1 MKYIIPDH
9 TTAEHIKELRK
20 QLNMTQKE
28 FAEFAGCSKP
38 TIERWESGDRK
49 ITGPVVTLIEILKR
63 EKAWP
68 KKLAIPEK
76 KLRLRI
82 YYMCKD
88 EICTVIDA
96 DESQRVVEIKNYT
109 DNLQYRAFGI
119 NTEPTYADFEEF
131 LESRC
136 FPRSRDKMK
145 LELDKLGIP
154 FYDPM
159 MIIEKTEGGMADD
172 DFWLKIEV

>member
-1 MKYIIPDH
+1 MKYIIPEY

-38 TIERWESGDRK
+38 TVERWESGDKK

-63 EKAWP
+63 ENAWP
-68 KKLAIPEK
+68 DKLAIPEK

-82 YYMCKD
+82 YYMYKD
-88 EICTVIDA
+88 EICTIIDA
-96 DESQRVVEIKNYT
+96 DESRRVVEIKNYT

-119 NTEPTYADFEEF
+119 NTEPSFADYEEF

-159 MIIEKTEGGMADD
+159 MIIEKTEGRMADD
-172 DFWLKIEV
+172 DFWLKIEA